1 MTEKRRNGY
10 NDKDIELGIDS
21 SSRDGFSL
29 RSQTFGSFKNRVYR
43 LYYGGMLGQMA
54 AMNMQMMARSLLV
67 YRLTGSAAIL
77 GAMSL
82 FNALPMLSLS
92 LFGGVIAD
100 RMQKKYVLIAG
111 LIGSALVSLV
121 IALALT
127 LGFIAPDVSFNIMG
141 LVVPSWWILA
151 ATALF
156 QGSIMGLMIPSRQSI
171 VPEIV
176 EEEQLMNAIS
186 LDVLGM
192 NTLRLT
198 APALT
203 GFLIEAFDF
212 EAVFYAMTAMYLS
225 GVFFIALMPLTGT
238 IAIRG
243 GRALAEI
250 MEGFR
255 YLRNEPRLL
264 TLLAFTLL
272 AVFFSMPYMMMLPI
286 FAEDILKVG
295 AAGLGVLISVG
306 GIGAITGSLTLAS
319 LPNKKRGLML
329 LVSSFLLGV
338 ALVGFSFSSLMPLS
352 LVLMVFVGLG
362 QSGRMTLGNT
372 LIQYYVDDDY
382 RGRVMSIYM
391 MQFGITSFAVFAA
404 GLIAEKVGPQWALGG
419 LAMVLI
425 AVSLLALAFVPRIRN
440 LD

>member
-1 MTEKRRNGY
+1 
-10 NDKDIELGIDS
+10 
-21 SSRDGFSL
+21 
-29 RSQTFGSFKNRVYR
+29 
-43 LYYGGMLGQMA
+43 
-54 AMNMQMMARSLLV
+54 MNMQMMARSLLV

-329 LVSSFLLGV
+329 LASSFLLGV

>member
-1 MTEKRRNGY
+1 M
-10 NDKDIELGIDS
+10 
-21 SSRDGFSL
+21 
-29 RSQTFGSFKNRVYR
+29 V
-43 LYYGGMLGQMA
+43 GQRA
-54 AMNMQMMARSLLV
+54 SMNMQMMARSLLV

-100 RMQKKYVLIAG
+100 RMQKKHVLIAG

-425 AVSLLALAFVPRIRN
+425 AVSLLAFAFVPRIRN

>member
-1 MTEKRRNGY
+1 
-10 NDKDIELGIDS
+10 
-21 SSRDGFSL
+21 
-29 RSQTFGSFKNRVYR
+29 
-43 LYYGGMLGQMA
+43 
-54 AMNMQMMARSLLV
+54 
-67 YRLTGSAAIL
+67 
-77 GAMSL
+77 
-82 FNALPMLSLS
+82 
-92 LFGGVIAD
+92 
-100 RMQKKYVLIAG
+100 
-111 LIGSALVSLV
+111 
-121 IALALT
+121 
-127 LGFIAPDVSFNIMG
+127 
-141 LVVPSWWILA
+141 
-151 ATALF
+151 
-156 QGSIMGLMIPSRQSI
+156 
-171 VPEIV
+171 
-176 EEEQLMNAIS
+176 
-186 LDVLGM
+186 
-192 NTLRLT
+192 
-198 APALT
+198 
-203 GFLIEAFDF
+203 
-212 EAVFYAMTAMYLS
+212 
-225 GVFFIALMPLTGT
+225 
-238 IAIRG
+238 
-243 GRALAEI
+243 
-250 MEGFR
+250 
-255 YLRNEPRLL
+255 
-264 TLLAFTLL
+264 
-272 AVFFSMPYMMMLPI
+272 MMMLPI

-425 AVSLLALAFVPRIRN
+425 AVSLLAFAFVPRIRN